1 MCSTE
6 AGMAA
11 ATGVAGGL
19 RFAAQRQA
27 YKMQKAAVEQAAAL
41 RNQQTLKRFTAEN
54 MQEMQETESETL
66 RMRDLA
72 LENQAREATAI
83 AALGEGVGFERKSYN
98 DLAAQFG
105 RVKTAQQI
113 QQRYMGVGREMRREE
128 IRFAHTQ
135 DIARIRSKMPTRPNF
150 AIALAETGLEAAKT
164 YKTFS

>member
-1 MCSTE
+1 MCN
-6 AGMAA
+6 AGAMAA
-11 ATGVAGGL
+11 LVGVQGGL
-19 RFAAQRQA
+19 KFAAQQQA

-54 MQEMQETESETL
+54 MQELQETESENL

-83 AALGEGVGFERKSYN
+83 AARGEGVGIEMQSYN

-113 QQRYMGVGREMRREE
+113 QQRYMGVGKEMRQEE
-128 IRFAHTQ
+128 IAFAHTQ
-135 DIARIRSKMPTRPNF
+135 DIARIRSRMPSRPNI
-150 AIALAETGLEAAKT
+150 AIALAETGLEAARA

>member
-1 MCSTE
+1 MCDPVS
-6 AGMAA
+6 MAA

-66 RMRDLA
+66 KMRDLA

-83 AALGEGVGFERKSYN
+83 AALGEGAGVEMQSYN

-113 QQRYMGVGREMRREE
+113 QQRYTGVGREMRREE
-128 IRFAHTQ
+128 IGFAHTQ

>member
-1 MCSTE
+1 MCDPVS
-6 AGMAA
+6 MAA

-19 RFAAQRQA
+19 RFAAQQQA

-54 MQEMQETESETL
+54 MQELQETESENL

-83 AALGEGVGFERKSYN
+83 AARGEGVGIEMQSYN

-113 QQRYMGVGREMRREE
+113 QQRYMGVGKEMRQEE
-128 IRFAHTQ
+128 IAFAHTQ
-135 DIARIRSKMPTRPNF
+135 DIARIRSRMPSRPNI
-150 AIALAETGLEAAKT
+150 AIALAETGLEAART
-164 YKTFS
+164 YKEFS